1 MRASRRQAPRRRS
14 SGAQSRTSGLRGPA
28 LAALT
33 LSALLAAG
41 GGTAA
46 AHDFYSNT
54 SDPQTRLACCGGDD
68 CAPIRSR
75 DVEER
80 PGGFRYLPTGEFIPY
95 RRVQRS
101 PDWSFHRCVYRQ
113 TISQGAGRLYR
124 SGETRCFFA
133 PPGLM

>member
-1 MRASRRQAPRRRS
+1 MHASCLRVCRRPSVAR
-14 SGAQSRTSGLRGPA
+14 GRTSSSRAPA

-33 LSALLAAG
+33 IGAILAAG
-41 GGTAA
+41 GGPAA
-46 AHDFYSNT
+46 SHDWYSST

-75 DVEER
+75 DVEEQ
-80 PGGFRYLPTGEFIPY
+80 PGGFRYLPTGEFIPF
-95 RRVQRS
+95 RRFQRS
-101 PDWSFHRCVYRQ
+101 PDWNFHRCVYRQ